1 MDKRWVLIGALVVGV
16 FLFMILLVP
25 FVVNPDTYRSTIET
39 QLSAALG
46 REVTMG
52 KLSFALMEGSLTAE
66 DIVVAD
72 DPAFSDVPFIQAKS
86 LAVGIQL
93 LPFLYHH
100 QVRITKIKVNTP
112 SMQLIQHSNGKWNY
126 SSLGRT
132 SSESSFQQPTSVSDF
147 NVGELKI
154 VNGSALVSSVPATA
168 KPFQYS
174 DVNLTVK
181 QLSFLRSCPFE
192 LSAKLPGSGTL
203 KLTGDAGPISQ
214 KDASQTPFRA
224 KLKLRDFNP
233 VASGLIDASKG
244 ISMDNDVDAEI
255 TSDGTKLSSTGKVNA
270 SRLQLVPNGSPSR
283 EPVAVD
289 FSIAQDLLTREG
301 TVSDIAVHSGT
312 AAVHVNGTLKF
323 APEAMTVSLHLSAPT
338 VPMEQL
344 ERLLPVVGVRLPA
357 GSSLQGGTLTAS
369 ITITGPATAATLAG
383 PVEIDNTR
391 LVGFDLGSRIEG
403 LSRLVGT
410 SSGTDIGIL
419 KARVNTSPQ
428 GTRLTEIYGEMPQIG
443 TATGDGTVAPAGE
456 LDFHLTAKLNS
467 SRAVGP
473 LSGHAIPLTITGTA
487 TNPSIRANVGPI
499 LHKTV
504 SNDAP

>member
-244 ISMDNDVDAEI
+244 ISMDNDVDAEM
-255 TSDGTKLSSTGKVNA
+255 TLDGTKLSSTGKVNA

-283 EPVAVD
+283 
-289 FSIAQDLLTREG
+289 
-301 TVSDIAVHSGT
+301 
-312 AAVHVNGTLKF
+312 
-323 APEAMTVSLHLSAPT
+323 
-338 VPMEQL
+338 
-344 ERLLPVVGVRLPA
+344 
-357 GSSLQGGTLTAS
+357 
-369 ITITGPATAATLAG
+369 
-383 PVEIDNTR
+383 
-391 LVGFDLGSRIEG
+391 
-403 LSRLVGT
+403 
-410 SSGTDIGIL
+410 
-419 KARVNTSPQ
+419 
-428 GTRLTEIYGEMPQIG
+428 
-443 TATGDGTVAPAGE
+443 
-456 LDFHLTAKLNS
+456 
-467 SRAVGP
+467 
-473 LSGHAIPLTITGTA
+473 
-487 TNPSIRANVGPI
+487 
-499 LHKTV
+499 
-504 SNDAP
+504 